1 MIYIGSSNV
10 YRFVEILNQEVQ
22 DKLSIRKCTKI
33 ESFRAAMDALRELDG
48 FIIIS
53 VIENFLC
60 DAVGDLKVKEEVEK
74 AIGKAMEDFV
84 KVVEETVKRL
94 PKSRFVDINEIIT
107 KDLNFLIIFGDTKA
121 CETRQT
127 HYISRNN

>member
-94 PKSRFVDINEIIT
+94 PKSRFGDIN
-107 KDLNFLIIFGDTKA
+107 LIK
-121 CETRQT
+121 
-127 HYISRNN
+127 